1 MESRAPWTL
10 VLAAGEGSRLR
21 SLTVDRRGN
30 VIPKQF
36 CPLVGENSLLE
47 MALARAAGVS
57 PLERITTIVAE
68 QHEAWWHGP
77 LTFMPRSNIT
87 VQPRNRGTAVGVLVP
102 LLSILERDPQARI
115 VMLPSDHFVADEAV
129 LNRAVRKALAD
140 VERRPER
147 VVLLGIVPDESD
159 DEFGWI
165 VPASNGDGR
174 ISDVAHFVEKP
185 AAPVAMGLMRQGAV
199 WNSFILAAKGQTLL
213 ELLKNRMPQATATV
227 WEAIAQDP
235 CVTQKPE
242 ALAKVYER
250 LETLDFSRD
259 VLEGCVD
266 RLSVLP
272 VPHCGWCDLGTPARV
287 ARCIEQLAPSLPEP
301 ALSVATA

>member
-36 CPLVGENSLLE
+36 CSLVGKTSLLE
-47 MALARAAGVS
+47 LALLRAAQVS
-57 PLERITTIVAE
+57 PLGRITTIVAE

-77 LTFMPRSNIT
+77 LTFMPRSNIV

-102 LLSILERDPQARI
+102 LLSMLDRDPDARI
-115 VMLPSDHFVADEAV
+115 VMLPSDHFVADEE
-129 LNRAVRKALAD
+129 ALARSIHEALEEI
-140 VERRPER
+140 ERKPER

-165 VPASNGDGR
+165 VPAADGENR
-174 ISDVAHFVEKP
+174 IMSVEHFVEKP
-185 AAPVAMGLMRQGAV
+185 AAPVAMKLMRQGAV
-199 WNSFILAAKGQTLL
+199 WNSFILAAHGRTLL
-213 ELLKNRMPQATATV
+213 ELLESRMPQATAAV
-227 WEAIAQDP
+227 WEA
-235 CVTQKPE
+235 QKPE
-242 ALAKVYER
+242 VLAAVYER
-250 LETLDFSRD
+250 IETLDFSRD
-259 VLEGCVD
+259 VLEGCVN

-287 ARCIEQLAPSLPEP
+287 ARCIEQLAPPVPEP
-301 ALSVATA
+301 AMAVASR